1 MKFRAKIYPYVEPA
15 IYLIAGIVLIVGM
28 VFIAIRAG
36 VSCFLGED

>member
-1 MKFRAKIYPYVEPA
+1 MKKVEIGRYVMPLV
-15 IYLIAGIVLIVGM
+15 YLLAGVVFVVGM

>member
-1 MKFRAKIYPYVEPA
+1 MNKFEIGKNIMPLV
-15 IYLIAGIVLIVGM
+15 YLIAGIVLVVWM

>member
-1 MKFRAKIYPYVEPA
+1 MKKVKIGRYVMPLV
-15 IYLIAGIVLIVGM
+15 YLLAGIVLVVGM